1 MIESTVLPPEM
12 DAQLKAHFERSQQ
25 FFSSLG
31 SARPQALILGGS
43 YGRGEGGVARRADGQ
58 PCFYND
64 LDYFVFTPQ
73 PRDRGLQ
80 QAVHEWERRE
90 TEQMGVEV
98 EAKCLSLSQL
108 RDGLDS
114 IMFFDLVLGHRV
126 VLGPEDFLQPYRTQ
140 LSPQQIAP
148 LEATRLLWNRGS
160 GLLFARLDLAQ
171 GIHLEQVH
179 RNQNK
184 LELALGDALLALR
197 GRYQPTVRARQ
208 IELERLAGVDPELQ
222 ARYAQ
227 AVAFKLAPSPAP
239 GLEQLQRRQQE
250 LTELWRKI
258 FLELESA
265 RLGQP
270 LHSAERYIQLKS
282 RLFPDSSVA
291 RNLLLGLRD
300 RLRRGGGLQPRW
312 DYPRAALQRAL
323 LALLEPQP
331 NFSQVRQFLG
341 AGSGSLPAAVQL
353 YRRWWGFYS

>member
-1 MIESTVLPPEM
+1 MIESMVLPPEM

-25 FFSSLG
+25 FFGALG
-31 SARPQALILGGS
+31 DACPQALILGGS
-43 YGRGEGGVARRADGQ
+43 YGRGEGGVGRTADGQ

-64 LDYFVFTPQ
+64 LDYFVFTHN

-80 QAVHEWERRE
+80 RAVHEWERYE
-90 TEQMGVEV
+90 TQQMGVDV
-98 EAKCLSLSQL
+98 EAKCLPQSQL

-114 IMFFDLVLGHRV
+114 IMFFDLVLGHQV
-126 VLGPEDFLQPYRTQ
+126 VLGPADFLQPYRAQ

-171 GIHLEQVH
+171 GIHLAEVY

-197 GRYQPTVRARQ
+197 GRYRPTVRARK
-208 IELERLAGVDPELQ
+208 IELEALTGVDPELL
-222 ARYAQ
+222 ARYTQ
-227 AVAFKLAPSPAP
+227 AVAFKLEPSPP
-239 GLEQLQRRQQE
+239 PELEQLQRRQQE
-250 LTELWRKI
+250 LTELWRNM
-258 FLELESA
+258 FLELEST
-265 RLGQP
+265 RLGQ
-270 LHSAERYIQLKS
+270 SFSSSGCYIQSKQ
-282 RLFPDSSVA
+282 RLFPDFPVW
-291 RNLLLGLRD
+291 RNLLLGWRD
-300 RLRRGGGLQPRW
+300 RLRRSGGVQPMW

-331 NFSQVRQFLG
+331 DFLQVSQFLG
-341 AGSGSLPAAVQL
+341 AGVGSLPDAVQL